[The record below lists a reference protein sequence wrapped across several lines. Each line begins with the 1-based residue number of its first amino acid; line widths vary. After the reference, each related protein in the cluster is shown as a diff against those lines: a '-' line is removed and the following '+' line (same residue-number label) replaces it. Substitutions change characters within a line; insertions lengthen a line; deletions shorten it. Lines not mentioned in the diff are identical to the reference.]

1 MESGVDSDPFIGRR
15 GLMKAAAV
23 GLIAYNSA
31 SYIPD
36 VKAQSSSLAE
46 QKWDFETGGV
56 VGSSPTVVEDTVYF
70 GSGDGN
76 LYAVDTSSGEQ
87 EWRFETG
94 GAVDSS
100 PTVTDNTVYFGSYD
114 NNLYAVDTSS
124 GEQEWDFETAD
135 AVASSPTVVGDTVYV
150 GSGDGNLYAVETSSG
165 ELKWSFG
172 TGDFVF
178 SSPTVVDGTV
188 YFGSDNLYAVETG
201 VDGSSEGSRV
211 LQRTLGHHRDSVGSG
226 GRGSLWG
233 AVLAGGAAI
242 AGAVGYGIYRFVGEG
257 EE

>member
-70 GSGDGN
+70 GS
-76 LYAVDTSSGEQ
+76 L
-87 EWRFETG
+87 
-94 GAVDSS
+94 
-100 PTVTDNTVYFGSYD
+100 
-114 NNLYAVDTSS
+114 
-124 GEQEWDFETAD
+124 
-135 AVASSPTVVGDTVYV
+135 
-150 GSGDGNLYAVETSSG
+150 DGNLYAVETSSG